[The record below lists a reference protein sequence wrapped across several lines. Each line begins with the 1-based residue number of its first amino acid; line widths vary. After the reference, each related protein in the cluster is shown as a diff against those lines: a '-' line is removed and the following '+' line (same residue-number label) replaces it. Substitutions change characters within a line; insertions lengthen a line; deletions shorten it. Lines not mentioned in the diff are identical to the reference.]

1 MDTQKTI
8 AAPVTLQGAGLH
20 TAHKATMTF
29 KPGAPDTG
37 IVFVRTDLPGAP
49 AVRAGIDTILAS
61 SRTLRRTSIG
71 KHGAE
76 VHTIEHLMAA
86 LSGLGIDNLVVEIDN
101 QEVPGMDGS
110 STLFADSLQKTGIV
124 DQGVARKYVEIKEP
138 ICVSENGA
146 SITAL
151 PAPDFRVSYTLSYNH
166 PMLKGQYLE
175 TVITPDTFMKEISP
189 ARTFCLEQEAQE
201 LQRQGVGCGANYE
214 NTLVVGEHG
223 VLRNKLRFPDEFVRH
238 KVLDL
243 LGDLYVYGMRIKG
256 HIVALKSGHSL
267 NLSFLQKLSE
277 RSGAKSL
284 AAPLAAI
291 PQKLEPGTFLD
302 INVIKQILP
311 HREPFLFVD
320 RITEMEVGK
329 YAVGLK
335 NVTIN
340 DYFFKGH
347 FPERPVMPG
356 VLMVEAM
363 AQVGGVM
370 MLAAP
375 ENRGKL
381 AFFMS
386 VDKVKFRKTVVPGDQ
401 LIFQVTAGKI
411 KSKTGQVFGKA
422 LVDGKVV
429 CEAELMFALVE

>member
-1 MDTQKTI
+1 
-8 AAPVTLQGAGLH
+8 
-20 TAHKATMTF
+20 
-29 KPGAPDTG
+29 
-37 IVFVRTDLPGAP
+37 
-49 AVRAGIDTILAS
+49 
-61 SRTLRRTSIG
+61 
-71 KHGAE
+71 
-76 VHTIEHLMAA
+76 
-86 LSGLGIDNLVVEIDN
+86 
-101 QEVPGMDGS
+101 
-110 STLFADSLQKTGIV
+110 
-124 DQGVARKYVEIKEP
+124 
-138 ICVSENGA
+138 
-146 SITAL
+146 
-151 PAPDFRVSYTLSYNH
+151 
-166 PMLKGQYLE
+166 MLKGQYLE